1 MTPAVFLP
9 LSRPVWRG
17 GTVGLI
23 VLALLILFSVTFSAQ
38 PLPPCDSTQGH
49 VERYSYRSARIS
61 TDMTYTVYTPPC
73 YDSPDAQSQTYPVLY
88 LMHGSNSDDSHWLQL
103 GLREALDERITRRQM
118 PPVIA
123 VLPFGNWIA
132 NENRFDIGSWEY
144 VFLGELMP
152 HAESRLR
159 IDTQQ
164 RLIGGISRG
173 GFWAYLIGLRHPR
186 DFIAIGGHS
195 AFFAK
200 GIAPADYDPLE
211 TARTLSASDAPAL
224 WLDRGFDD
232 YAADG
237 LDLMHAR
244 LDSAALPH
252 EYTLADGEHDNRYW
266 SRRLPDYLD
275 WYAAQ
280 LTRAQNESPATF
292 ATQTPAPDGLRV
304 YLPVVAFPSTQTSLT
319 RATFNAALQVGDS
332 KLTLSEDV
340 YDALTREGYAPTAAQ
355 VVDSLDAV
363 YATLW
368 RDRSRW
374 SILPFDALTLR
385 YRVLW
390 LDDVHPL
397 DALADY
403 PLAFR
408 SGAPNFHPERLTRIT
423 ASGVTALTRNM
434 IPVLDARGVDWAA
447 EAIAPILSRSDF
459 VHVSNEVSLHP
470 DCPAGGERLGG
481 NSSFCSKPEHFAL
494 LEKLGVD
501 IVELS
506 GNHNNDYGYEAYLD
520 TLDWYAQRG
529 IRTVGGG
536 RTLEEARAPLIIEHN
551 GNSIAWVSCN
561 WIGPYYALVDEN
573 PNATGGARPG
583 AAFCDREWL
592 SRTLPQ
598 LSITHDLLII
608 SVQYQEFDQYTPTDS
623 QRDDFAQ
630 LAAWGADI
638 VLGTQAHFPQTYTF
652 AAGMG
657 ERESFIHYGLGN
669 FLFDQTFWAGVRFL
683 LDRLFIYEGRL
694 VSVDIMPG
702 IIEEGARPRLMN
714 AEERLNFLHVLF
726 VQNGGL

>member
-1 MTPAVFLP
+1 MQHIVLMP
-9 LSRPVWRG
+9 LSPRIIWRG
-17 GTVGLI
+17 ASYAAFIVWLI
-23 VLALLILFSVTFSAQ
+23 VMSVTLAAQ
-38 PLPPCDSTQGH
+38 PPACDDSQGH
-49 VERYSYRSARIS
+49 VQRYTYRSALIS

-73 YDSPDAQSQTYPVLY
+73 YDAPDAQDRTYPVLY
-88 LMHGSNSDDSHWLQL
+88 LMHGSTSDDSHWLQL
-103 GLREALDERITRRQM
+103 GLQEALDDRIIRGTM

-132 NENRFDIGSWEY
+132 NENRFDVGSWEN
-144 VFLGELMP
+144 VFVGELMP
-152 HAESRLR
+152 QAEGRFR

-186 DFIAIGGHS
+186 DFIGIGGHS

-200 GIAPADYDPLE
+200 GIAPAEYDPLE
-211 TARTLSASDAPAL
+211 TARSLSPLDAPAL

-244 LDSAALPH
+244 LDSAGLVH

-266 SRRLPDYLD
+266 SRRLTAYLD
-275 WYAAQ
+275 WYTAQ
-280 LTRAQNESPATF
+280 LTPISETPPPAIF
-292 ATQTPAPDGLRV
+292 ATQTPAPRGLRV
-304 YLPVVAFPSTQTSLT
+304 YLPVVAFPGTQTSLT
-319 RATFNAALQVGDS
+319 RAAFEAALQHGDAR
-332 KLTLSEDV
+332 LTLSQDV
-340 YDALTREGYAPTAAQ
+340 YDALTREGYTLTDAQ
-355 VVDSLDAV
+355 RVDSLDAV
-363 YATLW
+363 YAALW

-374 SILPFDALTLR
+374 SILPFDTLTPR

-390 LDDVHPL
+390 LDDIHPL
-397 DALADY
+397 DMLADY

-408 SGAPNFHPERLTRIT
+408 SGAPNFYPERLTRIT
-423 ASGVTALTRNM
+423 ATGVTALARNM
-434 IPVLDARGVDWAA
+434 LPVLDARGVDWAA

-470 DCPAGGERLGG
+470 ECPAGGERLGG
-481 NSSFCSKPEHFAL
+481 NSSFCSRPAHFAI

-506 GNHNNDYGYEAYLD
+506 GNHNNDYGYDAYLD

-536 RTLEEARAPLIIEHN
+536 RTVDEARAPLVIEHN

-592 SRTLPQ
+592 RRALPH
-598 LSITHDLLII
+598 LSVTHDLLIV
-608 SVQYQEFDQYTPTDS
+608 SVQYQEFDQYTPTDA
-623 QRDDFAQ
+623 QQADFAQ
-630 LAAWGADI
+630 LAAWGADV

-652 AAGMG
+652 TPGMG
-657 ERESFIHYGLGN
+657 ERESFVHYGLGN

-683 LDRLFIYEGRL
+683 MDRLFIYEGRL
-694 VSVDIMPG
+694 ISVDIVPG
-702 IIEEGARPRLMN
+702 IIEEGARPRLMT
-714 AEERLNFLHVLF
+714 ADERLNFLHVLF